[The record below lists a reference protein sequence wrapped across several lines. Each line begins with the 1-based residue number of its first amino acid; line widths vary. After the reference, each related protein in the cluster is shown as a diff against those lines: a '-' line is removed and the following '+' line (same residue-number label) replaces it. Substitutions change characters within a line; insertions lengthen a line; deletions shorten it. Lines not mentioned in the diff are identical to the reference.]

1 MSDFSSAPL
10 LKVSDLSKREFELF
24 RGLVYEKS
32 GLCFPDDKQQVVST
46 RLSKR
51 MRELKIESF
60 ADYYRHVTEDRTGV
74 PLMELIDALTTN
86 HTSFFREQAHFDFLR
101 QTILPGLRSRGRLD
115 FWSAACSTGEEPFSV
130 ALLLLDEG
138 IPQSRI
144 HVLATDISTRVLE
157 IARKAIYPVERLQGL
172 SEAQCKRY
180 LVRGKGEWTE
190 WFLLRKEV
198 RSTVEYRHLNL
209 METFHGIDL
218 FPVILCRNLLIYFD
232 RTAQQHLVNRLSDHL
247 EPGGYLFTGHSETLN
262 GLDHSLEYVQ
272 AAVYRKPLSG
282 AGRGRK

>member
-1 MSDFSSAPL
+1 MNDFSALELHKEPR
-10 LKVSDLSKREFELF
+10 LSKSDFELF
-24 RGLVYEKS
+24 RGLVYKKS
-32 GLCFPDDKQQVVST
+32 GLSFPDNNQQLVST
-46 RLSKR
+46 RLAKR
-51 MRELKIESF
+51 MRDLQIESF
-60 ADYYRHVTEDRTGV
+60 GDYYRHVTEDRTGV

-101 QTILPGLRSRGRLD
+101 QTILPGLRSRNRLD
-115 FWSAACSTGEEPFSV
+115 FWSAACSSGEEPFSV

-138 IPQSRI
+138 VPQSRI
-144 HVLATDISTRVLE
+144 RVLATDISTRVLE
-157 IARKAIYPVERLQGL
+157 IALKAIYPVERLQGL

-180 LVRGKGEWTE
+180 LVRGRGEWTE

-209 METFHGIDL
+209 MDTFPGVGL

-232 RTAQQHLVNRLSDHL
+232 RPAQQDLVSRLIGHL

-262 GLDHSLEYVQ
+262 GLDHSLEYIQ
-272 AAVYRKPLSG
+272 AAVYRKPLSS
-282 AGRGRK
+282 RGRK